1 MGLYHDQVE
10 SHVCPGELG
19 ELESIMAFLKRA
31 NEEHEACS
39 VVSRVLPPTALARG
53 EPPAVGNYQ

>member
-10 SHVCPGELG
+10 SHMRPGELG

-31 NEEHEACS
+31 NEEHEA
-39 VVSRVLPPTALARG
+39 
-53 EPPAVGNYQ
+53 Y